1 MTPNQPELVYDKQ
14 GNAHTIVDYNDDYVG
29 AKLGFWLFL
38 FTEMMI
44 FGSMFL
50 VYAFYMFQY
59 SPEFVQYSATL
70 NVKMGGINTFML
82 LCSALSIGLS
92 LVRLREGNVTSSQKY
107 IWITIVLALV
117 FLTIKYFEWSA
128 EINHGIYPGSPI
140 LKEMGNGVVMFFG
153 LYFVITGLHGVHII
167 LGIGAMLWVLGLIR
181 KGKITPSQFVV
192 LENTALYWDL
202 VHLVWV
208 FVFPLFYLIH

>member
-1 MTPNQPELVYDKQ
+1 MHNQPEIVYDKA
-14 GNAHTIVDYNDDYVG
+14 GNPHKVVDFNDDYVG

-50 VYAFYMFQY
+50 IYAFYMFQF
-59 SPEFVQYSATL
+59 SDAFVQSSMTL
-70 NVKMGGINTFML
+70 NIIMGGVNTFIL
-82 LCSALSIGLS
+82 LLSALTMGLA
-92 LVRLREGNVTSSQKY
+92 LVKLRQGAVTSSKKY
-107 IWITIVLALV
+107 IWITIALALI

-128 EINHGIYPGSPI
+128 EIHHGIYPGSPV
-140 LKEMGNGVVMFFG
+140 LKTMGDGVIMFFG
-153 LYFVITGLHGVHII
+153 LYFVITGLHGIHII
-167 LGIGAMLWVLGLIR
+167 LGIGAMLWVLRLIH
-181 KGKITPSQFVV
+181 KEKITPTRFIV

>member
-1 MTPNQPELVYDKQ
+1 MHNQPEIIYDKQ
-14 GNAHTIVDYNDDYVG
+14 GNAHAIVDYNDDYIG

-50 VYAFYMFQY
+50 IYAFYMFQF
-59 SPEFVQYSATL
+59 SDTFVQYSATL
-70 NVKMGGINTFML
+70 NVKMGGTNTFIL
-82 LCSALSIGLS
+82 LVSALTMGLS
-92 LVRLREGNVTSSQKY
+92 LVRLRQGNVEGAKKF
-107 IWITIVLALV
+107 IWVTIVLALI
-117 FLTIKYFEWSA
+117 FLSIKYFEWST
-128 EINHGIYPGSPI
+128 EIHHGIYPGSPT
-140 LKEMGNGVVMFFG
+140 LKDMGDGAVMFFG
-153 LYFVITGLHGVHII
+153 LYFVITGLHGIHII
-167 LGIGAMLWVLGLIR
+167 LGIGAMIWVLGLVR
-181 KGKITPSQFVV
+181 KGKITPTKFVV

>member
-1 MTPNQPELVYDKQ
+1 MHNQPEIIYDKQ
-14 GNAHTIVDYNDDYVG
+14 GNAHVIVDYNDDYIG

-50 VYAFYMFQY
+50 IYAFYMFQF
-59 SPEFVQYSATL
+59 SDTFVQYSATL
-70 NVKMGGINTFML
+70 NVKMGGTNTFIL
-82 LCSALSIGLS
+82 LVSALTMGLS
-92 LVRLREGNVTSSQKY
+92 LVRLRQGNVEGAKKF
-107 IWITIVLALV
+107 IWATIVLALI
-117 FLTIKYFEWSA
+117 FLSIKYFEWSA
-128 EINHGIYPGSPI
+128 EIHHGIYPGSPT
-140 LKEMGNGVVMFFG
+140 LKSMGDGAVMFFG
-153 LYFVITGLHGVHII
+153 LYFVITGLHGIHII
-167 LGIGAMLWVLGLIR
+167 LGIGAMIWVLGLVR
-181 KGKITPSQFVV
+181 KGKITPTKFVV